1 MEYRVVELDDTVV
14 VCPVTRLFPV
24 AAVYE
29 SKRGL
34 WHVEF
39 QQDNDS
45 DVQDVA
51 INVSDKGTALLLAMN
66 YVETITDLFEA
77 AEKTT

>member
-24 AAVYE
+24 TKAVYE
-29 SKRGL
+29 SESGL
-34 WHVEF
+34 WHVQF

-51 INVSDKGTALLLAMN
+51 INQPDKGTALLLAMN
-66 YVETITDLFEA
+66 YVKTVFESTKEA
-77 AEKTT
+77 